1 MEKKFKN
8 LNWPV
13 MPHDKWA
20 SFGYIVTENN
30 LAETVFVQFSQ
41 SFLDESQTRVG
52 TAEYVIKQKPKP
64 RPPKPPSPFSKF
76 FQVV

>member
-13 MPHDKWA
+13 MPHDTWA

-30 LAETVFVQFSQ
+30 LAETVF
-41 SFLDESQTRVG
+41 E
-52 TAEYVIKQKPKP
+52 
-64 RPPKPPSPFSKF
+64 F
-76 FQVV
+76 FNMRT